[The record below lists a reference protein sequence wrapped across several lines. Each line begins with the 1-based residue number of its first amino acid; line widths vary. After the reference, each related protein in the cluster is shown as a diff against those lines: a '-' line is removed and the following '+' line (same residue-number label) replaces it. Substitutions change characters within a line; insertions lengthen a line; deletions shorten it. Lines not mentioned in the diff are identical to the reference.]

1 MKIAFILSSLWLSG
15 GVRDVVE
22 HTNRL
27 MQRGHLVSI
36 VIPFGTFDRDMAAEI
51 DERVPIIQAKIN
63 RSITSPKVSAFEKAL
78 LSWSL
83 AWNTPR
89 SDVVVSTH
97 STTTIAGFLAA
108 RLLRKG
114 KPVWYYQDYLE
125 MYLDRPIESWLVKH
139 ALRWHS
145 KALVLSHDSK
155 AELER
160 YVSGKE
166 VVVTGAGLS
175 HAEFYHPLALEDRLK
190 INDGQK
196 RYILFLGDMRPRKGL
211 YDFLEAAR
219 LVFHEIPDIHIWIVS
234 KENCNIQS
242 DLPFEYI
249 YRPSRADLARL
260 YACCDLY
267 VAASWWESFGFPPL
281 EAMACGAPV
290 VMTDSRG
297 GREFAKP
304 GENCLMTPSRDPVAL
319 ADAMLRVLTDEQL
332 AARLRQNGPLTAAG
346 FTWETATDR
355 FENALHELFSV

>member
-15 GVRDVVE
+15 GVRDIVE

-27 MQRGHLVSI
+27 MQCGHTVSI

-51 DERVPIIQAKIN
+51 DPRVAILQAKAN
-63 RSITSPKVSAFEKAL
+63 RSITSPKVNLLEKAL

-89 SDVVVSTH
+89 SDVIISTH

-108 RLLRKG
+108 HVLRKG
-114 KPVWYYQDYLE
+114 RPVWYYQDYLE
-125 MYLDRPIESWLVKH
+125 MFLDRPLESWLVKH
-139 ALRWHS
+139 ALRWHA

-160 YVSGKE
+160 YTPGKE

-175 HAEFYHPLALEDRLK
+175 HAEFYHPLPAEERRQL
-190 INDGQK
+190 NDGRK
-196 RYILFLGDMRPRKGL
+196 RYVLFLGDMRPRKGL

-219 LVFHEIPDIHIWIVS
+219 LALREIPDLHLWIVS
-234 KENCNIQS
+234 KEDCNIQS

-249 YRPSRADLARL
+249 YRPSRRDLARL
-260 YACCDLY
+260 YASCDLY

-297 GREFAKP
+297 GREYAQP
-304 GENCLMTPSRDPVAL
+304 GENCLMTPPRDPAAL
-319 ADAMLRVLTDEQL
+319 AEAMLQVLRDERL
-332 AARLRQNGPLTAAG
+332 AARLRQNGPLTAAN
-346 FTWETATDR
+346 FTWEAATDR
-355 FENALHELFSV
+355 FEAALQGLF